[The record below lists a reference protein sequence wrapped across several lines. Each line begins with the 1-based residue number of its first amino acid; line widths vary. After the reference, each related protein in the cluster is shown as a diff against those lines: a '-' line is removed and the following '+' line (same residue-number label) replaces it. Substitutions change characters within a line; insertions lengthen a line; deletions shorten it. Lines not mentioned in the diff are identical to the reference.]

1 MPPSTLLASLK
12 DFESRLKTLRS
23 DVKRETV
30 SGIAKVSLRN
40 TAENLGSEWFSSIEP
55 ELKLSNIDPSIL
67 LTYSEEFRTLV
78 KISARNNLRSRYLTV
93 LQGIVGKFRK
103 QLILPVQTNPPTPT
117 SQLQTLL
124 AGVRNSNQSEYL
136 KEAIECSRY
145 KLYRAAAM
153 LGWSAAI
160 DQIHYAIERI
170 GFAKFNFAS
179 YTMASQTKGRFKKF
193 NQVQNVSSLGEL
205 REVFDN
211 IILWILEGMQLID
224 NNQYTRLHSCF
235 ELRSQCSHPGN
246 APITE
251 YNLLSFFSD
260 IDEIVFKNPKLAI

>member
-30 SGIAKVSLRN
+30 SRIAKASLRN

-67 LTYSEEFRTLV
+67 LTYSEEFHTLV
-78 KISARNNLRSRYLTV
+78 KISAPNNLRSRYLTV

-103 QLILPVQTNPPTPT
+103 ELILPVQTNPPTPT

-124 AGVRNSNQSEYL
+124 AGVTNSNQSEYL
-136 KEAIECSRY
+136 KEAIECSRH

-160 DQIHYAIERI
+160 DQIHHAIERI
-170 GFAKFNFAS
+170 GFAKFNIAS
-179 YTMASQTKGRFKKF
+179 SAMASQTKGRFKKF

-224 NNQYTRLHSCF
+224 NNQHTRLHSCF
-235 ELRSQCSHPGN
+235 ELRSQCSHPGE

-260 IDEIVFKNPKLAI
+260 INEIVFKNPKLAI

>member
-1 MPPSTLLASLK
+1 MTPSPLLASMK

-23 DVKRETV
+23 NVKREKV
-30 SGIAKVSLRN
+30 KQIAKASIRS

-55 ELKLSNIDPSIL
+55 ELKLSCSDPSIL
-67 LTYSEEFRTLV
+67 LTYSEKFHTLV
-78 KISARNNLRSRYLTV
+78 KISAPNNLRSRYLTI
-93 LQGIVGKFRK
+93 LQDIVGKFRK
-103 QLILPVQTNPPTPT
+103 ELILPVQTNPPTPT

-124 AGVRNSNQSEYL
+124 AGVTNSNQSEYL
-136 KEAIECSRY
+136 KEAVECSRH

-160 DQIHYAIERI
+160 DQIHRAIERI
-170 GFAKFNFAS
+170 GYAQFNTAS
-179 YTMASQTKGRFKKF
+179 SAMASQTKGRFKKF
-193 NQVQNVSSLGEL
+193 NQVQNIASLGEL

-224 NNQYTRLHSCF
+224 NNQHTRLHSCF
-235 ELRSQCSHPGN
+235 ELRSQCSHPGE

-260 IDEIVFKNPKLAI
+260 INEIVFKNPKLAI